1 MIASAAVLSGC
12 MGTSGEGIV
21 SRFTGS
27 NAIAPTAA
35 AEGPRTRAV
44 KPSDA
49 SEIIYALQT
58 RPSVIVSGT
67 PYARVA
73 DAVIASDSR
82 VAEAELRV
90 AQLRAEAARK
100 NWMPAIAPRISL
112 SSLGDFVAELIINQV
127 IFDNGRKKAERDLAK
142 ANVEAAA
149 VRLVEDGNT
158 RVYEALSLYVLAE
171 ENRALADHLTRAV
184 SDMGRF
190 EWVLEQRVKG
200 GVSDRSDLNVVR
212 QKLAAMRARALE
224 AREAADSAIAELNAM
239 SARPL
244 SDLRGLGDIRDA
256 NAGEALGV
264 LRARAAREQAIAEAR
279 IARASHL
286 PGLSATGSLSDS
298 GRTAAGLEV
307 TTDSLFSIGT
317 IAEFEAIEA
326 TKVTADRR
334 VAEAREVAARRIQS
348 QSTKLAAYRRQAE
361 EARGLTAQAQQNLD
375 LFQRQFDAG
384 QRQVMDVVGTYETY
398 ARALETEIELTY
410 KAARAALEL
419 AKLRGGLAEGSTI

>member
-1 MIASAAVLSGC
+1 M
-12 MGTSGEGIV
+12 
-21 SRFTGS
+21 
-27 NAIAPTAA
+27 
-35 AEGPRTRAV
+35 